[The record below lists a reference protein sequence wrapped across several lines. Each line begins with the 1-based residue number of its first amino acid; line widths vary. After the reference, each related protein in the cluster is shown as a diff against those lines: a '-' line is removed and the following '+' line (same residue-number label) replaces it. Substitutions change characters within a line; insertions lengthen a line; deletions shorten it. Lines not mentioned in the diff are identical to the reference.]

1 MVFEKFALKA
11 ACLAATILLVAACE
25 TPVEEGKQTSGTGG
39 AKQETQVAKS
49 GQDKKT
55 PMEKAEIKTSMEN
68 KVVPGSQEDLV
79 LKVGDQI
86 QFDLDKSVLRADAR
100 QIVERWAD
108 WLQQY
113 PAVMVT
119 IEGHCDE
126 RGTREYN
133 LGLGERRAD
142 AARKFLIALGVNGD
156 RIGTI
161 SYGKE
166 RPLCVS
172 SNEGCWAQNRR
183 GMLLVN

>member
-25 TPVEEGKQTSGTGG
+25 TPVEEKADASGSGG
-39 AKQETQVAKS
+39 AKQETKMVK
-49 GQDKKT
+49 
-55 PMEKAEIKTSMEN
+55 KAEMKKAEMKPVMEQ

-79 LKVGDQI
+79 LNVGNQI
-86 QFDLDKSVLRADAR
+86 QYDYDQSTLYSDSR
-100 QIVERWAD
+100 QVVERWAD
-108 WLQQY
+108 WLRQY
-113 PAVMVT
+113 QAVTVT

-142 AARKFLIALGVNGD
+142 AARKYLIALGINAD
-156 RIGTI
+156 RVGTI

-166 RPLCVS
+166 RPVCVS
-172 SNEGCWAQNRR
+172 SNDGCYAQNRR

>member
-25 TPVEEGKQTSGTGG
+25 TPVEEKADTSGTGST
-39 AKQETQVAKS
+39 KQT
-49 GQDKKT
+49 T
-55 PMEKAEIKTSMEN
+55 TTMTKAEPKAMMESR
-68 KVVPGSQEDLV
+68 VAPGSQEDLV
-79 LKVGDQI
+79 LNVGGQI
-86 QFDLDKSVLRADAR
+86 HFDYDKSNLRTEDR
-100 QIVERWAD
+100 RIVERWAD
-108 WLQQY
+108 WLQQF
-113 PAVMVT
+113 PAVTVT

-142 AARKFLIALGVNGD
+142 SARKYLIALGINAD

-172 SNEGCWAQNRR
+172 SNEACYTQNRR
-183 GMLLVN
+183 DMLIVN

>member
-1 MVFEKFALKA
+1 MVFEKVALKA

-25 TPVEEGKQTSGTGG
+25 TPVEETADTSGSGG
-39 AKQETQVAKS
+39 AKQSTMQKAA
-49 GQDKKT
+49 
-55 PMEKAEIKTSMEN
+55 PKAEMKSEMTP
-68 KVVPGSQEDLV
+68 KVMPGSQEDLV
-79 LKVGDQI
+79 VNVGSQI
-86 QFDLDKSVLRADAR
+86 HFDYDKSNLRTDAR
-100 QIVERWAD
+100 KVVERWAD

-113 PAVMVT
+113 PAVTVT

-142 AARKFLIALGVNGD
+142 AARKYLIALGVNAD
-156 RIGTI
+156 RVGTI

-172 SNEGCWAQNRR
+172 SNDGCWAQNRR